1 MTQGCFSQRKALHLR
16 SHRGLGRTAW
26 WAAAHGW
33 ASWATRAC
41 GARPLP
47 CPHPLRSPRQ
57 STKFRRELS
66 ARPEG
71 GQGRGRRYHDE
82 ALRQARAGQE
92 VDNAQPLG
100 EPQVSERGRLQR
112 DGVGCGRPHS
122 QLPLEACWPPHRL
135 SWGQAGFRGQPLV
148 QVRQLWRH
156 SGQRPRPLRRGSPRG
171 ATAPAPGLYLSPR
184 DPPAQPGLGR
194 KAGQGFAH
202 SYLHP
207 TNVDGQDSGEEQ
219 HLKEEVR
226 HQTHD
231 GKETELLRLERTRGC
246 HDHRAPH
253 PRAAVPWLQA
263 PQHLRGGWWQAGRS
277 REGRLVL
284 NLGTAKQ
291 GQHQQ
296 LPSSPPGG
304 SRDPPT
310 PRPPSRPGGEC
321 SPQVGKLSPTS
332 LRPDRP
338 FLPLSPW
345 PAVQWTTTSPGPRP
359 DPISGVSGSWPTPQ
373 WTHEGGERGQ
383 EKLNSVLKLKKVKPL
398 LPKLYRWTRFVQ
410 SHALSPPPP
419 PPHHRG
425 FDDGHDGTVARP
437 KPRQL

>member
-41 GARPLP
+41 RARPRP
-47 CPHPLRSPRQ
+47 RPHPLRSPRQ
-57 STKFRRELS
+57 STKFRREPS

-148 QVRQLWRH
+148 QVCQLWRH

-263 PQHLRGGWWQAGRS
+263 SASAGWLVAGGAQQRGKASSESRNGQAGAAPAAPFLPTR
-277 REGRLVL
+277 
-284 NLGTAKQ
+284 
-291 GQHQQ
+291 GQ
-296 LPSSPPGG
+296 P
-304 SRDPPT
+304 RPPT
-310 PRPPSRPGGEC
+310 PRPPPIQTRRRVLSTSWKAEPHQPATRQALP
-321 SPQVGKLSPTS
+321 SPEPLACCAV
-332 LRPDRP
+332 DHH
-338 FLPLSPW
+338 LPR
-345 PAVQWTTTSPGPRP
+345 AQ
-359 DPISGVSGSWPTPQ
+359 
-373 WTHEGGERGQ
+373 
-383 EKLNSVLKLKKVKPL
+383 
-398 LPKLYRWTRFVQ
+398 
-410 SHALSPPPP
+410 A
-419 PPHHRG
+419 
-425 FDDGHDGTVARP
+425 
-437 KPRQL
+437 